1 MQKNM
6 RQKNISRKKVDRTSD
21 DEKLAKQRLD
31 LELDSQLEATFPA
44 SDALKITLRHSDRPM
59 KSTRK
64 LRAKR

>member
-1 MQKNM
+1 M

-44 SDALKITLRHSDRPM
+44 SDALKITLRHSDSPM

-64 LRAKR
+64 LRTKR